1 MHVYNNECAAG
12 TRAIGGI
19 KMGTLRTAKK
29 RLKAAA
35 KKIEKLNIVSGT
47 VREILVDLNGD
58 KLPDAG
64 LIDTTGDGNIDMI
77 AFDLSGDHEFN
88 LYLADTNQSNNPDVI
103 FMDKNSDGNLQLVG
117 VGDELQNAVVRHT
130 AAVYRV
136 LADSEEASDDDL
148 VEALL
153 ALRKV
158 VKEAKKEFA

>member
-1 MHVYNNECAAG
+1 
-12 TRAIGGI
+12 
-19 KMGTLRTAKK
+19 MGTLRTAKK
-29 RLKAAA
+29 KLKAAA